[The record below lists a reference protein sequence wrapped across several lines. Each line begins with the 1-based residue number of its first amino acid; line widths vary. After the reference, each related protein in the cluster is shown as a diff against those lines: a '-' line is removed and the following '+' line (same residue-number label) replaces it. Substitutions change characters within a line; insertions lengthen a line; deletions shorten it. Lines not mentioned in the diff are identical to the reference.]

1 MGANRM
7 IDIDQIDFTEATDAR
22 YKLQIAAR
30 NTGTLLVMYSANLCQ
45 EDVEL
50 QKTADQITN
59 SCEKLSK
66 IVAQIKKEINQ

>member
-1 MGANRM
+1 M
-7 IDIDQIDFTEATDAR
+7 IDIDQIDFTEVTDAR

-50 QKTADQITN
+50 QQTADQITN